1 MSGAGRSSSVDFTHL
16 ENYVAGDR
24 AVVREVLGLFSDQA
38 RTVLPT
44 LNPNAP
50 DDEWRHAAHSLKGS
64 ALGIGA
70 FALAEACN
78 DAESARDARHPA
90 GSAAFQPAGNEGA
103 LKAAGVS
110 GRPFPPQ
117 LPASIL

>member
-1 MSGAGRSSSVDFTHL
+1 MTGVGRVSSVDFSHL

-44 LNPNAP
+44 LNPAAP
-50 DDEWRHAAHSLKGS
+50 GDTWRNAAHSLKGS

-70 FALAEACN
+70 FALAEACGE
-78 DAESARDARHPA
+78 AESARDASLEVKRA
-90 GSAAFQPAGNEGA
+90 VLGRVADALAEALADIAAYTRG
-103 LKAAGVS
+103 
-110 GRPFPPQ
+110 
-117 LPASIL
+117 